1 MDLCKLK
8 SMHNTQLR
16 LPALVYDLLHYMV
29 LKMAVGEVSA
39 ANTET
44 SGRLHQL
51 TRFHTELPTLLT
63 RSAQTKLE
71 SFWWGLNLGAGRD
84 G

>member
-1 MDLCKLK
+1 MDLCKLN

-16 LPALVYDLLHYMV
+16 LPALVYDILHCMV

-44 SGRLHQL
+44 SCRLHQR

-63 RSAQTKLE
+63 SAQTKLK